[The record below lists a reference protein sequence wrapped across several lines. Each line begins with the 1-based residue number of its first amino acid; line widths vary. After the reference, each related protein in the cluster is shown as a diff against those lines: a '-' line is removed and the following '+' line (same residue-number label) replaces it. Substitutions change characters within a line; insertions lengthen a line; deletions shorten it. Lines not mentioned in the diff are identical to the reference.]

1 MSNLIAAADRLRDFA
16 GERLTRRISDF
27 EAALIQLDGEACARH
42 LDESEVGKELLA
54 SALLMK
60 TAAAQIDVVIHAV
73 GIMLLLPHILGSDER
88 IESLSLGAGNTGR
101 AFDLETTQRVAEFKF
116 INWQGGSETIRQNG
130 VFKDFYFLAEAD
142 TPKTKHLYVLGTDR
156 PLRFLRGKRAL
167 KSVMSKNVGLWT
179 EFRQRYGDQYARV
192 GQYFHDRQDR
202 VQVEDVSLF
211 LERIVSG

>member
-1 MSNLIAAADRLRDFA
+1 
-16 GERLTRRISDF
+16 
-27 EAALIQLDGEACARH
+27 
-42 LDESEVGKELLA
+42 
-54 SALLMK
+54 
-60 TAAAQIDVVIHAV
+60 
-73 GIMLLLPHILGSDER
+73 
-88 IESLSLGAGNTGR
+88 
-101 AFDLETTQRVAEFKF
+101 
-116 INWQGGSETIRQNG
+116 
-130 VFKDFYFLAEAD
+130 
-142 TPKTKHLYVLGTDR
+142 VLGTDR